1 MIQFKDISDRS
12 LKWMKQAGGWCV
24 AQMKALGSRCVEL
37 WQLLAE
43 KYQAQQEVIKRQ
55 SEVSHER
62 ITMKRAVLTFM
73 ETWGLGSRNI
83 FYTAWHLLWR
93 PGYVI
98 ADYLNGRRNR
108 YMQPFFMFFVLTL
121 ILVQLAWV
129 INEQT
134 PKNKDMTLIA
144 FELLRDHKD
153 AFTLEQ
159 SAKIINAAQ
168 WLDKV
173 QDWCDENRAW
183 DLLLHSIGVL
193 LVTWLLW
200 RKSPRVG
207 EAEWV
212 VESGELLVGY
222 NFAEIATAV
231 VYILCQLQLISMIAM
246 VLFHRLPFD
255 HMQGWAMVVPKLVLF
270 GILLVDFK
278 QLFRREWWPT
288 AWRTMV
294 IVVFA

>member
-1 MIQFKDISDRS
+1 
-12 LKWMKQAGGWCV
+12 MKQVGGWCWERL
-24 AQMKALGSRCVEL
+24 KELGSLCMQL
-37 WQLLAE
+37 WQRVANW
-43 KYQAQQEVIKRQ
+43 YQAQQEVIKRQ

-129 INEQT
+129 INVQT

-153 AFTLEQ
+153 AFTPEQ
-159 SAKIINAAQ
+159 STKIINAAQ

-193 LVTWLLW
+193 IVTWLLW

-246 VLFHRLPFD
+246 VLFQRLPFD
-255 HMQGWAMVVPKLVLF
+255 HMQGWAMVVPKLVLT
-270 GILLVDFK
+270 GILLIDFK
-278 QLFRREWWPT
+278 QLFRRDWWPT
-288 AWRTMV
+288 VWRTMV

>member
-1 MIQFKDISDRS
+1 
-12 LKWMKQAGGWCV
+12 
-24 AQMKALGSRCVEL
+24 MKALGGLCMQR
-37 WQLLAE
+37 WQRVADW
-43 KYQAQQEVIKRQ
+43 YQAQQEVIKRQ

-129 INEQT
+129 INVQT

-153 AFTLEQ
+153 AFTPEQ
-159 SAKIINAAQ
+159 SAKIIHAAQ

-193 LVTWLLW
+193 IVTWLLW

-255 HMQGWAMVVPKLVLF
+255 HMQGWAMVMPKLVLF

-278 QLFRREWWPT
+278 QLFRRNWWPT
-288 AWRTMV
+288 VWRTMV

>member
-1 MIQFKDISDRS
+1 MYVVIRPKDIAERCPR
-12 LKWMKQAGGWCV
+12 WMKQAGGWCV
-24 AQMKALGSRCVEL
+24 AQMKALGSRCVQL
-37 WQLLAE
+37 WQLWAE

-73 ETWGLGSRNI
+73 ETWELGSRNI

-129 INEQT
+129 INVQT

-153 AFTLEQ
+153 AFTPEQ

-168 WLDKV
+168 WLDKG
-173 QDWCDENRAW
+173 A
-183 DLLLHSIGVL
+183 G
-193 LVTWLLW
+193 LV
-200 RKSPRVG
+200 
-207 EAEWV
+207 
-212 VESGELLVGY
+212 
-222 NFAEIATAV
+222 
-231 VYILCQLQLISMIAM
+231 
-246 VLFHRLPFD
+246 
-255 HMQGWAMVVPKLVLF
+255 
-270 GILLVDFK
+270 
-278 QLFRREWWPT
+278 
-288 AWRTMV
+288 
-294 IVVFA
+294 

>member
-1 MIQFKDISDRS
+1 
-12 LKWMKQAGGWCV
+12 MKQAGGWCV

-62 ITMKRAVLTFM
+62 ITLKRAVLTFM

-129 INEQT
+129 INVQT